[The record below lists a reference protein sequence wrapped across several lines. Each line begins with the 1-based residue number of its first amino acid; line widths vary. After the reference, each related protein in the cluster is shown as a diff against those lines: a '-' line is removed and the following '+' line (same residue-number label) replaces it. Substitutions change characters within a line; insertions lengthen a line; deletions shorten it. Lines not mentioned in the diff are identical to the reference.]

1 MPIPEQ
7 PTNNVES
14 LLFAILTGDDST
26 IPSKLTSRVEELLF
40 AIYQNGGGGGGGGG
54 GTTNYNL
61 LSNLPKIAGV
71 ELKGNKTLAQLGI
84 QGELAFDNTP
94 TEGSNNPVKSSGIF
108 STFAALR
115 SAINQQMSL
124 KVDKIS
130 GKGLSTNDYTTD
142 EKTKLSG
149 IESNAEV
156 NIIGEIVVNGTP
168 LVPVNKSVAINIL
181 TKSVDDLVNYYTK
194 TQTYTK
200 EEVNNLVNSIS
211 SLTLDIVS
219 TLPTEDIS
227 TTTIYLLPVTGA
239 TNVYMQYAYI
249 NNEWAQL
256 GTTQVDLTN
265 YYTKAQIDT
274 YLALKQDLLTF
285 DDIPTANSNNPV
297 KSGGIKT
304 ALDGKEDTLQLDLA
318 PTEDSAKYLNSGSIF
333 TALAAKL
340 AEAKSYTDA
349 QIANFGGFEFADSL
363 EDITNPNTKTIY
375 LVKDFTATGNDK
387 YREYVYKVESGT
399 GSFEQIGD
407 TSITLSPATVAAL
420 GLVKPDG
427 TSITIDVDGTIH
439 AAAGVDFDEED
450 FAFDSDIRMV
460 SLAPAQRIFTG
471 TKAEWDSLTTAI
483 KKTYGIVNI
492 TDDGSDSFS
501 LGQRYV
507 SEDVTVSETAWASK
521 VFDFSTNIPKGKYLI
536 GAKFTATAGN
546 QSVLGAIKDLTC
558 ATLTAGYGPST
569 SIATSE
575 IYVKDTDGTASMEYS
590 CAITNAGNPLKMN
603 LILIKIG

>member
-1 MPIPEQ
+1 MPIPQQ

-26 IPSKLTSRVEELLF
+26 IPEKLTSRVEELLF
-40 AIYQNGGGGGGGGG
+40 AIYQNGGGGGGG

-84 QGELAFDNTP
+84 QGELTFDNTP
-94 TEGSNNPVKSSGIF
+94 TEGSNNPVKSGGIF

-115 SAINQQMSL
+115 SAISQQMSL

-200 EEVNNLVNSIS
+200 EEVNDLVNSVS

-219 TLPTEDIS
+219 ALPTEDIS

-274 YLALKQDLLTF
+274 YLDLKQDLLTF
-285 DDIPTANSNNPV
+285 DNVPTANSNNPV

-304 ALDGKEDTLQLDLA
+304 ALDGKEDALQLDLV
-318 PTEDSAKYLNSGSIF
+318 PTESSIKYLNSGSIF

-363 EDITNPNTKTIY
+363 EDITDPNTKTIY

-407 TSITLSPATVAAL
+407 TSITLSPATVAAPSFS
-420 GLVKPDG
+420 GETQFTESTQV
-427 TSITIDVDGTIH
+427 TISGPNGANIYYTVDGSTPT
-439 AAAGVDFDEED
+439 AESTQYSEP
-450 FAFDSDIRMV
+450 
-460 SLAPAQRIFTG
+460 LTFTE
-471 TKAEWDSLTTAI
+471 TTTLKAI
-483 KKTYGIVNI
+483 
-492 TDDGSDSFS
+492 
-501 LGQRYV
+501 
-507 SEDVTVSETAWASK
+507 
-521 VFDFSTNIPKGKYLI
+521 
-536 GAKFTATAGN
+536 
-546 QSVLGAIKDLTC
+546 AIKDGVSS
-558 ATLTAGYGPST
+558 AVT
-569 SIATSE
+569 SRTYTKGS
-575 IYVKDTDGTASMEYS
+575 DGGDDGEDED
-590 CAITNAGNPLKMN
+590 
-603 LILIKIG
+603 

>member
-1 MPIPEQ
+1 MPIPQ

-14 LLFAILTGDDST
+14 LLTAILTGDDST
-26 IPSKLTSRVEELLF
+26 IPSMLTSRVEELLY
-40 AIYQNGGGGGGGGG
+40 AIYQNGGGGGGGG

-84 QGELAFDNTP
+84 QGALTFDNTP
-94 TEGSNNPVKSSGIF
+94 TEGSNNPVKSSGIY

-115 SAINQQMSL
+115 SAINQQMTL

-156 NIIGEIVVNGTP
+156 NIIGEIVVNGSP

-194 TQTYTK
+194 SQTYTK
-200 EEVNNLVNSIS
+200 DEVNNLVNSIS

-219 TLPTEDIS
+219 ELPTQDIS

-285 DDIPTANSNNPV
+285 DNVPTANSNNPV

-304 ALDGKEDTLQLDLA
+304 ALDGKEDTLQLDLV
-318 PTEDSAKYLNSGSIF
+318 PTENSIKYLNSGSIF

-363 EDITNPNTKTIY
+363 EDITDPNTKTIY
-375 LVKDFTATGNDK
+375 LVKDFSATGDDK
-387 YREYVYKVESGT
+387 YREYVYKIVSGT

-427 TSITIDVDGTIH
+427 TSITIDIDGTIH
-439 AAAGVDFDEED
+439 AAAGVDFDEAD

-471 TKAEWDSLTTAI
+471 TQAEWDSLTTAI
-483 KKTYGIVNI
+483 KKTYGVVNI
-492 TDDGSDSFS
+492 TDDDGGNELDYYSTSETKTNKVWINGKPIYRSVFYSATNWANNTEIGTISNVDTVIKCSSLVCATNGVWFENFGSD
-501 LGQRYV
+501 GGGVYG
-507 SEDVTVSETAWASK
+507 DVQVYRDTGGVVVRRTSIFAS
-521 VFDFSTNIPKGKYLI
+521 SN
-536 GAKFTATAGN
+536 
-546 QSVLGAIKDLTC
+546 
-558 ATLTAGYGPST
+558 PST
-569 SIATSE
+569 VI
-575 IYVKDTDGTASMEYS
+575 VEY
-590 CAITNAGNPLKMN
+590 TKTTY
-603 LILIKIG
+603 